1 MPADRTSETK
11 PFRLFVAVSV
21 PDEVADLVE
30 EALESWRRALP
41 DVRWTPR
48 ANWHVTLR
56 FLGST
61 DPRSVPWIGDRL
73 AEVAS
78 DIAPFERGVR
88 GLGAFPS
95 ARRAKVLWAGF
106 EDDDGSLARLARAVA
121 DALDPRFP
129 AEERKFGAHMTVAR
143 SARPI
148 RLPAGFATTPLENGR
163 LVVDAL
169 KLMRSHLGR
178 SAPVYEELAAFR
190 LSGRRERRRP

>member
-1 MPADRTSETK
+1 VATDRTSETK
-11 PFRLFVAVSV
+11 PFRLFVAVGV

-30 EALESWRRALP
+30 EALEPWRRALP

-48 ANWHVTLR
+48 GNWHVTLR

-106 EDDDGSLARLARAVA
+106 EDDDGSLARLAGAVA

-129 AEERKFGAHMTVAR
+129 AEERPFGAHMTVAR

-148 RLPAGFATTPLENGR
+148 RLPAGFATTPLEDGR
-163 LVVDAL
+163 LAVDAL

-178 SAPVYEELAAFR
+178 SAPVHEELAAFR
-190 LSGRRERRRP
+190 LSGRRERRRS

>member
-1 MPADRTSETK
+1 
-11 PFRLFVAVSV
+11 V
-21 PDEVADLVE
+21 
-30 EALESWRRALP
+30 
-41 DVRWTPR
+41 
-48 ANWHVTLR
+48 NWHVTLR

-106 EDDDGSLARLARAVA
+106 EDDDGSLARLAGAVA

-129 AEERKFGAHMTVAR
+129 AEERPFGAHMTVAR

-148 RLPAGFATTPLENGR
+148 RLPAGFATTPLEDGR
-163 LVVDAL
+163 LAVDAL

-190 LSGRRERRRP
+190 LSGRRERRRS